1 MTATTAPCQGTTC
14 RTGGAAPA
22 APLSMLPSTYVVCPA
37 APCCCY
43 RSGGVDHFLW
53 LTNDR
58 GACAWPGDS
67 EPDMANV
74 MKVVHF
80 GWANS
85 PSSAMAHHFGIANKV
100 REQQQQQQGE
110 VLLLFLAMS

>member
-1 MTATTAPCQGTTC
+1 
-14 RTGGAAPA
+14 
-22 APLSMLPSTYVVCPA
+22 
-37 APCCCY
+37 
-43 RSGGVDHFLW
+43 VDHFLW

-85 PSSAMAHHFGIANKV
+85 PTSPMAHHFGIANKV
-100 REQQQQQQGE
+100 REQQQQQQQGGVNCYCCSFKCPDTSSKSGE
-110 VLLLFLAMS
+110 SMTC